1 MKILGID
8 LGKYKSAACLFDS
21 ETHETLHFTFP
32 SFPNEFK
39 SLLTNTLPELV
50 VIEACA
56 LTGWVHDLCQAQGF
70 KITVANTN
78 QNAWCWKH
86 VKRKTD
92 KDDALKLTKLAAL
105 GMIVPVHIPPAESR
119 QYRQLVKYRKRLV
132 SRVTQVQNTIRALF
146 NQQGISIPV
155 GVRAW
160 TVAGLDGLSQYRK
173 PLAECDM
180 LCLWQGQLD
189 IELTALVRQTLGRT
203 TRCRYATDEYR

>member
-1 MKILGID
+1 
-8 LGKYKSAACLFDS
+8 
-21 ETHETLHFTFP
+21 
-32 SFPNEFK
+32 
-39 SLLTNTLPELV
+39 
-50 VIEACA
+50 
-56 LTGWVHDLCQAQGF
+56 
-70 KITVANTN
+70 VANTN

>member
-8 LGKYKSAACLFDS
+8 LGKDKSAACLFDS
-21 ETHETLHFTFP
+21 DTHETLHFTFP

-39 SLLTNTLPELV
+39 SLLFNTQPELV

-56 LTGWVHDLCQAQGF
+56 LSGWVHDLCQAEAF
-70 KITVANTN
+70 KIIVANTN

-86 VKRKTD
+86 IKRKTD

-105 GMIVPVHIPPAESR
+105 GMIVPVYIPPAESR

-155 GVRAW
+155 GIRAW
-160 TVAGLDGLSQYRK
+160 TVAGLDPLSQYRK
-173 PLAECDM
+173 TCFPFGKGNSILS
-180 LCLWQGQLD
+180 
-189 IELTALVRQTLGRT
+189 
-203 TRCRYATDEYR
+203 